1 MLLKN
6 SIQKISGDNN
16 EEEIPVPMPNTE
28 VKLLSAE
35 DTYELPCWE
44 NRKSPVFLCLFYSR
58 IVEFLNIRFSAS
70 LKKGPKREEI
80 LF

>member
-1 MLLKN
+1 MLEN
-6 SIQKISGDNN
+6 SIQNISGDNN

-44 NRKSPVFLCLFYSR
+44 NRKLPVFYIFIPL
-58 IVEFLNIRFSAS
+58 
-70 LKKGPKREEI
+70 
-80 LF
+80 